1 MASMVNSKKL
11 LISLL
16 IALASML
23 SFNQCSDNSVI
34 GDFNLFSI
42 SDDLQLGTQLDQ
54 EIRAN
59 QQEYP
64 ILNDAEATAYVQ
76 SIINQIINSPLIKY
90 KGQFAYK
97 VTLINTNTINAFA
110 TPGGYVY
117 VYKGLLKYIDNEA
130 TLAAIIA
137 HELAHAE
144 RRHSTKRMTKAYGLQ
159 VLLGVVLGNSP
170 STIEEIAGNLFSGL
184 SLMYNSREDEY
195 EADEYSFKY
204 LQSTIWYP
212 GAGKFFFEKIGSQAN
227 SSDLEELF
235 STHPLDQKRIDAL
248 DKLIKDANLSAPN
261 ESNIFSQRYLQFR
274 GRLN

>member
-1 MASMVNSKKL
+1 MINTKKFFL
-11 LISLL
+11 SIL
-16 IALASML
+16 IATISML
-23 SFNQCSDNSVI
+23 TFNQCSENSLS
-34 GDFNLFSI
+34 DFNLFSI
-42 SDDLQLGTQLDQ
+42 SDDIQLGTQLDQ

-64 ILNDAEATAYVQ
+64 ILNDQEATSYVQ
-76 SIINQIINSPLIKY
+76 NIMNQIITSPSIKY
-90 KGQFAYK
+90 KGQFVYK
-97 VTLINTNTINAFA
+97 VALINTNTINAFA
-110 TPGGYVY
+110 TPGGYIY

-130 TLAAIIA
+130 TLAAILA
-137 HELAHAE
+137 HEVAHAE
-144 RRHSTKRMTKAYGLQ
+144 RRHSTQRMTKAYGLQ

-170 STIEEIAGNLFSGL
+170 STIESIAGNLFSGL

-212 GAGKFFFEKIGSQAN
+212 GAGKFFFEKIGGQAN
-227 SSDLEELF
+227 STELEELF

-248 DKLIKDANLSAPN
+248 NKLILDAKLSNPS
-261 ESNIFSQRYLQFR
+261 ESNLFSQRYLQFR